1 MFCIQQ
7 LHRGSSDSGLSDL
20 NKIQKCQES
29 VAIKPVKK
37 MNKIYKKELAL
48 AFLLLTAAFRSLLS
62 AQGMH
67 FYYLLFQGVSF
78 LLVGLDLIGGQMS

>member
-1 MFCIQQ
+1 
-7 LHRGSSDSGLSDL
+7 
-20 NKIQKCQES
+20 
-29 VAIKPVKK
+29 